1 MEYERYISDG
11 LIEKHF
17 FGFTTPE
24 EEEDLQIH
32 LNIFPELQTEMEEV
46 ERRIERAAFKNAP
59 MPPIHIKA
67 QLMQRIALEEASR
80 SGIYSRNYV
89 KKNISYQEVTPP
101 QGKITVHIGWKIFL
115 IFFLSS
121 IALSLLAILLYYRQ
135 VVGK

>member
-17 FGFTTPE
+17 LGFTTQE
-24 EEEDLQIH
+24 EEEDLRIH

-46 ERRIERAAFKNAP
+46 ERRMERAAFKDAP
-59 MPPIHIKA
+59 LPPAHIKTA
-67 QLMQRIALEEASR
+67 LMKRIAE
-80 SGIYSRNYV
+80 
-89 KKNISYQEVTPP
+89 EVTRQAAISSRQQNNVYTEVAPP
-101 QGKITVHIGWKIFL
+101 ENKMNVHIGWKIFL

-121 IALSLLAILLYYRQ
+121 IALSLIAILLYYRQ

>member
-17 FGFTTPE
+17 LGFTTME
-24 EEEDLQIH
+24 EEEDLHIH
-32 LNIFPELQTEMEEV
+32 LNIFPELHTEMEEV
-46 ERRIERAAFKNAP
+46 ERRMERAAFKDAP
-59 MPPIHIKA
+59 MPPAHIKTA
-67 QLMQRIALEEASR
+67 LMQ
-80 SGIYSRNYV
+80 
-89 KKNISYQEVTPP
+89 
-101 QGKITVHIGWKIFL
+101 KITVHIGWKIFL